1 VEFVGT
7 QDKAIHDIAER
18 FGVTNLVRV
27 HPPVPYTQALDYQLR
42 ADVLLHMQWCD
53 PKEYGTVAGKIFDY
67 LGARRPI
74 LGIGLEDS
82 VVAQLVRERA
92 AGLVTNDP
100 LKIAKQVEAWIA
112 QKRAGGIAALPPAAS
127 DGLER
132 AAQFEKVR
140 DVLARVAA
148 HRG

>member
-1 VEFVGT
+1 
-7 QDKAIHDIAER
+7 
-18 FGVTNLVRV
+18 
-27 HPPVPYTQALDYQLR
+27 
-42 ADVLLHMQWCD
+42 MQWCD